1 MKNLLVLAFALVL
14 AQSCTK
20 SEAKNETI
28 SLSKNNT
35 LVLAAEVNDETV
47 AKLSAQALA
56 MDENLEEDAPIYLVL
71 NTPGG
76 SVTAGL
82 ELIDNLKGL
91 DRKVHTITIFAA
103 SMGFQIAQNLND
115 RIITNNGVLMSHRA
129 KGSMGSAE
137 FGGQSPSQLET
148 RFAFWNNKIKEMDKV
163 TVSRTKGMQTL
174 ESYQAAYENELW
186 LTGRDAVTQG
196 YADQVRSARCDKSLS
211 GTQAETF
218 SFFGLVIEV
227 VFSDCPLITGPLS
240 VSMSIMVGG
249 KKMPLNEFQ
258 QRNGQFGNACANLNR
273 TMVTPC
279 ADDVTLT
286 MEKIEQLKQQT
297 LDKISNKKVVFYI
310 K

>member
-47 AKLSAQALA
+47 AKLSSQALA
-56 MDENLEEDAPIYLVL
+56 MDENLDADAPIYLVL

-129 KGSMGSAE
+129 RGSMGSAE
-137 FGGQSPSQLET
+137 FGGQAPSQLES

-163 TVSRTKGMQTL
+163 TVARTKGMQTL

-211 GTQAETF
+211 GTSTEVF
-218 SFFGLVIEV
+218 SFFGLQIEV
-227 VFSDCPLITGPLS
+227 VFSQCPLITGPLS

-249 KKMPLNEFQ
+249 KKMPLNEFKE
-258 QRNGQFGNACANLNR
+258 RNGQFGNACANLNK
-273 TMVTPC
+273 TLVTPC

-286 MEKIEQLKQQT
+286 MEKIEQLKTQT
-297 LDKISNKKVVFYI
+297 LEKISNKKVVFYI

>member
-56 MDENLEEDAPIYLVL
+56 MDENLDADAPIYLIL

-115 RIITNNGVLMSHRA
+115 RIITSNGVLMSHRA
-129 KGSMGSAE
+129 RGGMSGE
-137 FGGQSPSQLET
+137 FGGQSPSQFES
-148 RFAFWNNKIKEMDKV
+148 RFAFWNNKIKELDKT
-163 TVSRTKGMQTL
+163 TVARTKGMQTL
-174 ESYQAAYENELW
+174 ESYQNAYENELW

-211 GTQAETF
+211 GTSTEVF
-218 SFFGLVIEV
+218 SFFGLQIEV
-227 VFSDCPLITGPLS
+227 VFSQCPLITGPLS

-249 KKMPLNEFQ
+249 KKMSLNDFKE
-258 QRNGQFGNACANLNR
+258 RNGQFGNACANLNK
-273 TMVTPC
+273 TLVTPC

-286 MEKIEQLKQQT
+286 LEKIEQLKQQT
-297 LDKISNKKVVFYI
+297 LEKISNKKVVFYI